1 MREVNVGVGRDGSHI
16 GAVTICSSS
25 RFYSTVQ
32 RLAADLKPL
41 GITVH
46 TPNLDYDE
54 RFTRVGTVDKKRL
67 TLDFLEK
74 VRDANLVYVV
84 DEGGYT
90 GTSVSIEVGFAAAL
104 GKIIVLSEEP
114 AEAAIAA
121 LAHRIIPV
129 DRFPDDLRAQVF

>member
-1 MREVNVGVGRDGSHI
+1 MRMGRDGSRV

-32 RLAADLKPL
+32 RFATDLKPL

-46 TPNLDYDE
+46 TPNFDYDE
-54 RFTRVGTVDKKRL
+54 RSTRVGTAEKKRL
-67 TLDFLEK
+67 TLEFLEK
-74 VRDANLVYVV
+74 VRDADLIYVV

-114 AEAAIAA
+114 TEPAIGA

-129 DRFPDDLRAQVF
+129 DRFPDELRAEVL